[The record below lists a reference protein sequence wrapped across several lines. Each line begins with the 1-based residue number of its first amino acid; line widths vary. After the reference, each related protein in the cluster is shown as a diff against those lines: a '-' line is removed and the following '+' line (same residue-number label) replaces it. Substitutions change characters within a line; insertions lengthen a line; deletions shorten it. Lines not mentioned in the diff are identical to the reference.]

1 MTEDMVE
8 IKQVAISTDGVCIG
22 DPGPGGYGVVIRY
35 CEHRRELSGG
45 FRLTT
50 SKRMAMM
57 AVIVGLAALKQKC
70 AVTVYSDS
78 QLLVDSISQGRVHE
92 WRERGWKRGRERL
105 VNADLW
111 KRLLELCDQHEVQLV
126 WESGQSG
133 DPENERAHD
142 LSVRA
147 AYGDDLVTDRAYE
160 EGRTQIDPPP
170 SFLLRKSET
179 GSSKVDIELDG
190 KRYVWT
196 GDSWYETEGFLKPPQ
211 VIVRR
216 LNRLLTR
223 KLEQEDTDISDVS
236 ILLQRAGK
244 ARTAE
249 QYHRA
254 ESLAR
259 QCLKLDPGSEAALA
273 VLCAVLRARGQPQR
287 ALNETDAYSGTT
299 HAPLLTSRAAALCD
313 LKRWDEA
320 RRTISRALA
329 MGESEEASSVMHRI
343 RAETCRYGRRKAA
356 G

>member
-1 MTEDMVE
+1 MTEDTAE
-8 IKQVAISTDGVCIG
+8 IKRVAISTDGACIG
-22 DPGPGGYGVVIRY
+22 DPGAGGYGVVIRY
-35 CEHRRELSGG
+35 REHRRELSGG

-50 SKRMAMM
+50 SRRMAMM

-70 AVTVYSDS
+70 AVTMYSDS

-92 WRERGWKRGRERL
+92 WREKGWKRGKERL

-111 KRLLELCDQHEVQLV
+111 KRLLELCDQHEVEMV
-126 WESGQSG
+126 WGRGHSG
-133 DPENERAHD
+133 DPEKERAHD

-147 AYGDDLVTDRAYE
+147 AYGVDLATDSAYE

-170 SFLLRKSET
+170 SFVLRKSET
-179 GSSKVDIELDG
+179 GSSNVAIELDG

-196 GDSWYETEGFLKPPQ
+196 GDSWYETEEFLKPPQ

-223 KLEQEDTDISDVS
+223 KLEQEDADISDVS
-236 ILLQRAGK
+236 ILLERAGK
-244 ARTAE
+244 ARTAQ

-259 QCLKLDPGSEAALA
+259 QCLKLDHGSQAALA
-273 VLCAVLRARGQPQR
+273 VLCAVLRARRQPQR
-287 ALNETDAYSGTT
+287 ALDETDAYSGTT
-299 HAPLLTSRAAALCD
+299 HVPLLTSRAAALCD

-320 RRTISRALA
+320 RGTISRALA
-329 MGESEEASSVMHRI
+329 MGESEEAFGVMQRI
-343 RAETCRYGRRKAA
+343 KANTCRYGRRKARR
-356 G
+356 